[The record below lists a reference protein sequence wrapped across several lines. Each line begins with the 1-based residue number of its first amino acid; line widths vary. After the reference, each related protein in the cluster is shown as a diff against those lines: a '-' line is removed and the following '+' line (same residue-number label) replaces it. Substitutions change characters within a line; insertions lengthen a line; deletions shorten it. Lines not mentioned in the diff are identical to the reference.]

1 MVLKCI
7 NSNIG
12 EKYMRTITIR
22 TTNGDT
28 IKSEM
33 HYTENVMEC
42 IMNVLLNYGYT
53 YAYLRDYSIS

>member
-1 MVLKCI
+1 
-7 NSNIG
+7 
-12 EKYMRTITIR
+12 MRTITIR